1 MSTRKAHRFIVALAA
16 CSLPAAGAGAAVAQ
30 DTPQPATT
38 VTVTEAPAL
47 KAGMKSP
54 FDVAGVKAIRAG
66 KTIPSGYAL
75 VGRTVTVARTS
86 GPAAGAA
93 LRFTCPQ
100 GKRLRSFATTGGRLG
115 LSAVDPDYPGKRSTV
130 ITSLSDR
137 NAHGSIYV
145 VCR

>member
-1 MSTRKAHRFIVALAA
+1 MRTRRPHRSIAVLAT
-16 CSLPAAGAGAAVAQ
+16 CSLLAGAGAAVAQ

-54 FDVAGVKAIRAG
+54 FDVPGVRAIRAG
-66 KTIPSGYAL
+66 KAIPSGYAL
-75 VGRTVTVARTS
+75 VGRTVTVVRTS

-100 GKRLRSFATTGGRLG
+100 GKRLRSFAATGGPVGFL
-115 LSAVDPDYPGKRSTV
+115 AVYPNYPGKRSTV
-130 ITSLSDR
+130 ITTLSDR
-137 NAHGSIYV
+137 SATGSIYA